1 MTAGNR
7 LKSISLERTSETR
20 EIKNE
25 IKSDKKLIEI
35 LSDFNEN
42 IERINSK
49 FEVVNELQKKGLEEA
64 ANDILR
70 SQIVLL
76 MSSIDFYIHEIVK
89 YGVIKIFNKEKART
103 KDYESVIVSIECVE
117 KAVINPEAV
126 DWLEE
131 SIIVQNKFKSFIS
144 LSKMRRA
151 LRIISNKKIMD
162 ESIRKTST
170 EIGMS
175 EKVFKEKL
183 DKLYERRNCIVHQT
197 DRNPLDC
204 RINDIRKEEVQEGIT
219 LISKL
224 ILNIHYEIKNDI

>member
-1 MTAGNR
+1 M
-7 LKSISLERTSETR
+7 KSISLERTSETR

-117 KAVINPEAV
+117 KAVINPESV

>member
-117 KAVINPEAV
+117 KAVINPESV